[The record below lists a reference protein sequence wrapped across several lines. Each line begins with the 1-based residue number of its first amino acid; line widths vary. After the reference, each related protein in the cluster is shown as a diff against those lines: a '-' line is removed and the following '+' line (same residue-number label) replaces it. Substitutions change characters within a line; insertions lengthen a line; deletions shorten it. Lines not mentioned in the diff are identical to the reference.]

1 MHDDE
6 YCCSQDSVVQYNVT
20 WRHVKYNACIKK
32 TTNERSYESVL
43 VLAPAQQLHIQD
55 KLEAFSTYDLE
66 IGVKE
71 LSLKWYGSL
80 ETAASSPEM
89 HVVSSRPR
97 LPTESYSQALRF
109 HWPKPD
115 CRFDVEYRKKSK
127 PVK

>member
-1 MHDDE
+1 M
-6 YCCSQDSVVQYNVT
+6 
-20 WRHVKYNACIKK
+20 
-32 TTNERSYESVL
+32 L

-71 LSLKWYGSL
+71 LSLKWYGTL

-97 LPTESYSQALRF
+97 LPAPQPFRAESAALLGCGHGRLGRGRGG
-109 HWPKPD
+109 PSG
-115 CRFDVEYRKKSK
+115 E
-127 PVK
+127 